1 MSRAKQRGVDVLA
14 LTDHDT
20 TAGLDAAHCAAGHA
34 GVRLIAG
41 IEVSSQWQG
50 RGVHILGL
58 NVDPAHAAMVAAVE
72 HQSHMRLERAQRID
86 ERLRKVGVE
95 GALAGARA
103 LAGEAIL
110 GRPHFA
116 RFLVEAGYVSSVS
129 AAFKRYLGAGK
140 VGDVKHFWPEVGVVV
155 GWIRASGGVAVLA
168 HPCKYKLTRTK
179 LCALAREFCSAG
191 GEGIEVIS
199 GNQPLNTTRDLVRI
213 ANELGLSGS
222 CGSDFHVPDQPWQE
236 LGGCG
241 ALPSDCRPVWQAWL

>member
-1 MSRAKQRGVDVLA
+1 MPQFDLHTHSTASDGILSPGELVSRAKQRGVDVLA

-20 TAGLDAAHCAAGHA
+20 TAGLDAAHSAAGHA

-86 ERLRKVGVE
+86 ERLRKVGIE

-110 GRPHFA
+110 
-116 RFLVEAGYVSSVS
+116 
-129 AAFKRYLGAGK
+129 
-140 VGDVKHFWPEVGVVV
+140 V

-222 CGSDFHVPDQPWQE
+222 CGSDFHVPDHPWQE